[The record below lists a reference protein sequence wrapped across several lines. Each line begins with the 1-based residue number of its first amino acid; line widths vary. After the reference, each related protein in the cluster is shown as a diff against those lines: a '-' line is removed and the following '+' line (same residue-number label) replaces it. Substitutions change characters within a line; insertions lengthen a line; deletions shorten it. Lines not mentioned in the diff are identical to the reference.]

1 MELLRFWIK
10 NARCHAL
17 AQSALPSLLAVSLA
31 LGRTDFSPFLALLA
45 VFGVMMG
52 HMGCNLFDDYFD
64 FRVQNTNFRNTM
76 AREGMRARIAK
87 CPYLTSGEA
96 TLGQLLAAS
105 CVYSGLALLAGL
117 FIWLRRGEPILFI
130 TLFTAFLGLA
140 YSGWPLRLSY
150 HGLGELLIGLVFG
163 PLLMSGVYYA
173 ACGSLDPSILF
184 IAVPVGLLVMN
195 IIYVHSIMDY
205 EPDKRVGKKTLAV
218 LVDSRRL
225 MLAILVLVLM
235 LPYLLISVGMLTGKL
250 SPANALVFLTLAPA
264 VMLFRLMLQYA
275 RDPRKPVRRRF
286 WMGPMSG
293 WDRVRANGID
303 WFMLRWFLARN
314 LLLFFCLSIAAA
326 RLASSVLGR
335 Q

>member
-1 MELLRFWIK
+1 MKLLRFWIK

-31 LGRTDFSPFLALLA
+31 LGRTDFSPPLALLA

-52 HMGCNLFDDYFD
+52 HLGCNLFDDYFD
-64 FRVQNTNFRNTM
+64 FRVQNTGFRNTM
-76 AREGMRARIAK
+76 ARAGLRARIAK

-105 CVYSGLALLAGL
+105 CAYSGLALLAGL
-117 FIWLRRGEPILFI
+117 LIWLRRGEPILYI
-130 TLFTAFLGLA
+130 ALFTAFLGLA

-173 ACGSLDPSILF
+173 ACGRLDSSILF
-184 IAVPVGLLVMN
+184 IAAPVGLLVMN

-205 EPDKRVGKKTLAV
+205 EPDKLVGKKTLAV
-218 LVDSRRL
+218 LADRRRL
-225 MLAILVLVLM
+225 RLAILGLVLF
-235 LPYLLISVGMLTGKL
+235 LPYLLISVGLLAGRL
-250 SPANALVFLTLAPA
+250 SPAYALVFPTLALA

-293 WDRVRANGID
+293 WDRVLANGLD

-314 LLLFFCLSIAAA
+314 LLLFFCLSVSAAH
-326 RLASSVLGR
+326 LVSSV
-335 Q
+335 

>member
-1 MELLRFWIK
+1 MKLLRFWIK

-17 AQSALPSLLAVSLA
+17 AQSAWPSFLAVALA
-31 LGRTDFSPFLALLA
+31 LGQADFSPLLALAA
-45 VFGVMMG
+45 VCGVMLG

-64 FRVQNTNFRNTM
+64 FRVQNTSFRNTM

-87 CPYLTSGEA
+87 CPYLTSGQA

-105 CVYSGLALLAGL
+105 CVCSGLALLAGL
-117 FIWLRRGEPILFI
+117 LIWLRRGEPILLI
-130 TLFTAFLGLA
+130 ALFTAGLGLA

-173 ACGSLDPSILF
+173 ACGRLDSSILF

-218 LVDSRRL
+218 LVNRRGF
-225 MLAILVLVLM
+225 MLTILGLVLS
-235 LPYLLISVGMLTGKL
+235 LPYLFISAGILAGRL
-250 SPANALVFLTLAPA
+250 SPAYALAFLTLAPA
-264 VMLFRLMLQYA
+264 AMLFRLMRQYT

-293 WDRVRANGID
+293 WDRVLANGID

-314 LLLFFCLSIAAA
+314 LLVFFCLSISAAH
-326 RLASSVLGR
+326 LASSVLGR
-335 Q
+335 P

>member
-1 MELLRFWIK
+1 
-10 NARCHAL
+10 
-17 AQSALPSLLAVSLA
+17 
-31 LGRTDFSPFLALLA
+31 
-45 VFGVMMG
+45 
-52 HMGCNLFDDYFD
+52 
-64 FRVQNTNFRNTM
+64 VQNTGFRNAM

-105 CVYSGLALLAGL
+105 CLFSGLAVLAGL
-117 FIWLRRGEPILFI
+117 LIWLRRGEPIFLMA
-130 TLFTAFLGLA
+130 LFTAALGLA

-150 HGLGELLIGLVFG
+150 HGLGEFLIGLVFG

-173 ACGSLDPSILF
+173 ACGRLDSSVLF
-184 IAVPVGLLVMN
+184 IAAPVGLLVMN

-218 LVDSRRL
+218 LAGSRRS
-225 MLAILVLVLM
+225 MLAILGLVLA
-235 LPYLLISVGMLTGKL
+235 LPYLFISIGLLTGRL

-264 VMLFRLMLQYA
+264 VMLYRLMRQYV

-286 WMGPMSG
+286 WMGPMG
-293 WDRVRANGID
+293 NWERVLANGID

-314 LLLFFCLSIAAA
+314 LLVFFCLSISAAH
-326 RLASSVLGR
+326 LASSVLGR
-335 Q
+335 P